1 MKEQGLSRQFLPTPH
16 GAVHY
21 WTTGRG
27 PALLLLHQSAQSA
40 DEYLQVAPLLAGDFT
55 VISLDLPGH
64 GASDTPRH
72 ELGVDEYCDVAIAVL
87 DELHVDRAHLLGHH
101 GGCMLAANIAV
112 RHPHR
117 ALKVVLSGGGLPDP
131 EVADLL
137 LNNPMTRDLPVD
149 ADGEFLMKTWAV
161 YRKMSAPGTPP
172 EVSFL
177 PFITGLKARL
187 RPYDMHYEVLR
198 WDYGA
203 ALARLD
209 KETLLIKAEHDPF
222 SGDVE
227 GLHVQLA
234 NSTMV
239 TLPDCGPWLFYEQPR
254 SCADA
259 ISGFLLS
266 RAS

>member
-1 MKEQGLSRQFLPTPH
+1 MKDTGFKRQFLATAH

-55 VISLDLPGH
+55 VIALDLPGH
-64 GASDTPRH
+64 GASDTPGH
-72 ELGVDEYCDVAIAVL
+72 ELGVDEYCDAVLAVL
-87 DELHVDRAHLLGHH
+87 DEQQVDQTHLLGHH

-112 RHPHR
+112 RHPER
-117 ALKVVLSGGGLPDP
+117 VLKVVLSGGGLPDP

-149 ADGEFLMKTWAV
+149 VDGDFLLKTWAV
-161 YRKMSAPGTPP
+161 YRKMSAPGTPL

-203 ALARLD
+203 ALGKLE

-227 GLHVQLA
+227 ALHEQLPK
-234 NSTMV
+234 STMV
-239 TLPDCGPWLFYEQPR
+239 TLADCGPWLFYEQPR
-254 SCADA
+254 SCADTVTA
-259 ISGFLLS
+259 FLKG
-266 RAS
+266 